1 MDPNKVVIPPI
12 YDITLSYPR
21 VVIELRS
28 KIGAIRKVPADTIVA
43 ACSLVAIGTVWAQ
56 TEPNH

>member
-43 ACSLVAIGTVWAQ
+43 A
-56 TEPNH
+56 